1 MDSMATSA
9 QQPSIDL
16 SKMSDKDR
24 QELQQFVS
32 NEAQKANIQQDT
44 CWKKCVTSRISSGK
58 LDRGEESCMA
68 NCVDRFFDANMT
80 VLKHLEALR
89 GQGGGEI

>member
-1 MDSMATSA
+1 MDSMATSP
-9 QQPSIDL
+9 QQQSIDI
-16 SKMSDKDR
+16 SKMPDKDR

-32 NEAQKANIQQDT
+32 NEAQKATVQQDT

-58 LDRGEESCMA
+58 MDRGEESCVA

-89 GQGGGEI
+89 GEGGGGI